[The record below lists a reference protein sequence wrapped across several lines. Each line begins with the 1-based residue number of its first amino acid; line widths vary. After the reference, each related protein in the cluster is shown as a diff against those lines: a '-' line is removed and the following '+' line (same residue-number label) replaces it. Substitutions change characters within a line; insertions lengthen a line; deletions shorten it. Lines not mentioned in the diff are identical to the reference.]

1 MACFASTHALA
12 RALPSGARALV
23 RDRRRAPRRA
33 SFAPRARADADDP
46 LVHSSSLVST
56 RLAPA
61 AAPRPSAAPAPG
73 GSAPGA
79 DDAAVHGS
87 SLVATRLSPT
97 GASSSATSAAPAP
110 GARGANPAAPASD
123 RVTLY
128 VAATCPFAARAWI
141 ALLEKRLDPA
151 SCDVRV
157 ENLAAK
163 SANLQDA
170 FAAGTPDPEPRVAK
184 VPVLQHAGKT
194 LVESGLCA
202 DYIAEAFPAT
212 RDDDLAYRSAVE
224 RYDGELFVSQFDAVV
239 PAYFAALRAKNQGE
253 ADAALDRV
261 RLALRQSERALVA
274 TRSIGPFAAGSRFTV
289 ADAKA
294 CTMIPRLEHVLK
306 HYRGFELAKE
316 VEAMELTKVRAW
328 MDACEGRES
337 VRAVKE
343 AAAASAGESF
353 EDAIV
358 EHSAKFV
365 SWTGK

>member
-1 MACFASTHALA
+1 M
-12 RALPSGARALV
+12 
-23 RDRRRAPRRA
+23 
-33 SFAPRARADADDP
+33 
-46 LVHSSSLVST
+46 
-56 RLAPA
+56 
-61 AAPRPSAAPAPG
+61 
-73 GSAPGA
+73 
-79 DDAAVHGS
+79 
-87 SLVATRLSPT
+87 
-97 GASSSATSAAPAP
+97 
-110 GARGANPAAPASD
+110 
-123 RVTLY
+123 
-128 VAATCPFAARAWI
+128 PFAARAWI

-224 RYDGELFVSQFDAVV
+224 RYDGELFVAQFDAVV

-274 TRSIGPFAAGSRFTV
+274 TRSDRPLRRARDSPSPT
-289 ADAKA
+289 
-294 CTMIPRLEHVLK
+294 PR
-306 HYRGFELAKE
+306 
-316 VEAMELTKVRAW
+316 RA
-328 MDACEGRES
+328 R
-337 VRAVKE
+337 
-343 AAAASAGESF
+343 
-353 EDAIV
+353 
-358 EHSAKFV
+358 
-365 SWTGK
+365 